1 MDNIRFDF
9 SGLHLHG
16 RAFYEFLGL
25 RKQVFVDE
33 LGWDVPHNAEVE
45 MDQYDTPM
53 AQYSLVM
60 KNGKVVGGARA
71 MATTATW
78 GDHTYML
85 RDAFT
90 GKLRHI
96 PGHIMTTDIAA
107 PDVWEC
113 TRLVI
118 SDALTT
124 QAERSDC
131 LRLIV
136 DGLVETARAEG
147 AAEMICLSSMLLMRA
162 LRQLGYGVEKAG
174 PTYVNDED
182 GRVYGVL
189 RMPADYSNA
198 RKAASV
204 VRLMPRVDLAEAV

>member
-1 MDNIRFDF
+1 MENIRFDF
-9 SGLHLHG
+9 SGLHQHG

-33 LGWDVPHNAEVE
+33 LGWDVPHNDKVE
-45 MDQYDTPM
+45 MDQYDTPL
-53 AQYSLVM
+53 AQYSLVIR
-60 KNGKVVGGARA
+60 NGKVVGGARA
-71 MATTATW
+71 MATTVAW

-107 PDVWEC
+107 PDVWES
-113 TRLVI
+113 TRLVV
-118 SDALTT
+118 SDDLKT
-124 QAERSDC
+124 QTERSEC

-136 DGLVETARAEG
+136 DGLVETARGQG
-147 AAEMICLSSMLLMRA
+147 ARQMICLSSMLLMRA

-204 VRLMPRVDLAEAV
+204 VRLRPYDLAEAV